1 MGVLAELL
9 QRITKAGVFLG
20 GAFLIL
26 AMLLTISNILGRPLK
41 IVIPGSYEIFELI
54 MVIPVGFALVY
65 AALKKYHVIVN
76 LIVSRFPPR
85 LGAAAEMLAA
95 FLSFAI
101 WGLMAYAGASLAFE
115 TGLKEIS
122 ETLEIPYLPFRMVW
136 IFCLFLFSLTYLL
149 DLFLAFKR
157 FVDK

>member
-1 MGVLAELL
+1 MGVLAVLL
-9 QRITKAGVFLG
+9 ERVTKAGVFLG
-20 GAFLIL
+20 GIALIA

-76 LIVSRFPPR
+76 LIVSRFPPKI
-85 LGAAAEMLAA
+85 GAAAEMLAA

-101 WGLMAYAGASLAFE
+101 WGLMAYAAASLAFE

-122 ETLEIPYLPFRMVW
+122 DTLEIPYLPFRMVW

-149 DLFLAFKR
+149 DFFRSLKRLFEK
-157 FVDK
+157 

>member
-1 MGVLAELL
+1 MGVLAALL
-9 QRITKAGVFLG
+9 ERVTKAGVFLG
-20 GAFLIL
+20 GIALIA

-76 LIVSRFPPR
+76 LIVSRFPPKI
-85 LGAAAEMLAA
+85 GAAAEMLAA

-101 WGLMAYAGASLAFE
+101 WGLMAYAAASLAFE

-149 DLFLAFKR
+149 DFFRSLKRLFEK
-157 FVDK
+157 